1 MSIQQTPGHVLPA
14 RSAAKME
21 AAMAVGAFAI
31 GTGEFAIMGLMPDIA
46 HNLNLSEP
54 QVGHAISAYALG
66 VMVGAPLLAILGA
79 KLLRKHMLLLLMGL
93 YALGNLATA
102 FTPTFGSLM
111 AFRFISGLPHGAYF
125 GIAAVVAS
133 TMVPNDKRAGAVARV
148 MMGLTLAMLLGN
160 PIATFLG
167 QHLGWRSAFVLVS
180 ALALC
185 TIALVWRYVPDRRDE
200 PRSDPRKELRAFSKP
215 QVWMA
220 LAIGAIGF
228 AGMFCV
234 FSYLAPTMLEVTK
247 VTPQWIPFGLAAFG
261 VGGIIGNIAGGKL
274 FDRMQFRAV
283 GLILVWSMA
292 VLLFFPFAAGSLWSV
307 LLSMGLVGT
316 MVSLAAP
323 LQIRLM
329 DIAHEAPSLAAASNH
344 AAFNLA
350 NALGAV
356 VWRDGDHRRARLD
369 KYRLYRRSH
378 SARRPSHLPDRP
390 PHERRPLTPAI
401 PKPLR
406 ASMWERAWRWVSQN
420 INDCPA
426 PSIITQQPRTV
437 LTITTPQPTAAKI
450 HLGGFAGAV
459 VTKRLASP

>member
-14 RSAAKME
+14 RDAAKME
-21 AAMAVGAFAI
+21 AAMAVGSFAI

-46 HNLNLSEP
+46 NNLHLTEP

-79 KLLRKHMLLLLMGL
+79 RLLRKNMLMLLMVL
-93 YALGNLATA
+93 YALGNIATA
-102 FTPTFGSLM
+102 FTPSFTSLV

-133 TMVPNDKRAGAVARV
+133 SMVPSNKRAGAVARV

-167 QHLGWRSAFVLVS
+167 QFMGWRSAFGLVGVI
-180 ALALC
+180 AIT
-185 TIALVWRYVPDRRDE
+185 TIALVWRFVPTRHDE
-200 PRSDPRKELRAFSKP
+200 PRSDPRKELHAFTKP

-220 LAIGAIGF
+220 LGISSVGF
-228 AGMFCV
+228 SGMFCV
-234 FSYLAPTMLEVTK
+234 FSYLAPTMLEVTR

-261 VGGIIGNIAGGKL
+261 VGGILGNIAGGKL

-283 GLILVWSMA
+283 GLLLVWSMA
-292 VLLFFPFAAGSLWSV
+292 VLLFFPFAASSLWGV
-307 LLSMGLVGT
+307 MLGIGLVGT
-316 MVSLAAP
+316 MVALAAP

-350 NALGAV
+350 NALGPFFGGIAITAGLG
-356 VWRDGDHRRARLD
+356 WTSTGYIGAATALAGLGI
-369 KYRLYRRSH
+369 YLI
-378 SARRPSHLPDRP
+378 ARRM
-390 PHERRPLTPAI
+390 
-401 PKPLR
+401 K
-406 ASMWERAWRWVSQN
+406 
-420 INDCPA
+420 
-426 PSIITQQPRTV
+426 
-437 LTITTPQPTAAKI
+437 
-450 HLGGFAGAV
+450 GGD
-459 VTKRLASP
+459 